1 MAEIKVIWGPSSKT
15 CREDRL
21 AWSFSGLRTN
31 GEYARWH
38 LAFWFDSR
46 RFSTK
51 ALPGHPGDEEKAAK
65 LAALPVATP
74 PLSGRFAG
82 TAVETSSL
90 FTISKLCVPGPT
102 DSTVQCAGSTT
113 NFVATPS
120 IVFATL
126 TVCRFIR
133 NFFVRILSY
142 VSHP

>member
-74 PLSGRFAG
+74 PLSGRVTPMLRA
-82 TAVETSSL
+82 
-90 FTISKLCVPGPT
+90 KLKPE
-102 DSTVQCAGSTT
+102 DIAE
-113 NFVATPS
+113 ATRLALE
-120 IVFATL
+120 FH
-126 TVCRFIR
+126 RR
-133 NFFVRILSY
+133 HGR
-142 VSHP
+142 